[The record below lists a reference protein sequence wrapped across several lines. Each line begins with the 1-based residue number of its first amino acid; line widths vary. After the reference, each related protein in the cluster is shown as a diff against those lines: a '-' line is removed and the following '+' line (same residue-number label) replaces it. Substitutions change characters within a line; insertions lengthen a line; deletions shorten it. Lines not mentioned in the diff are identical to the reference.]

1 MNIVLLTG
9 RIGKEPELKSLSSG
23 KSVTSFSLAV
33 DDGYKENKK
42 TYWFQIEAWDKTA
55 EAINRLSGKGKK
67 ILIEGRLSEDVWE
80 QNGETKHRTKIVAS
94 RVEFLEFREDR
105 VQGDGYTPAPITDD
119 DIPF

>member
-9 RIGKEPELKSLSSG
+9 RIGKEPELKSTNSG

-33 DDGYKENKK
+33 DDGYGEKKK

-80 QNGETKHRTKIVAS
+80 QNGETKHRTKVIAN
-94 RVEFLEFREDR
+94 RVEILEFKDSGERS
-105 VQGDGYTPAPITDD
+105 QGDGYEPSEDAP
-119 DIPF
+119 F